1 MIAHEIVI
9 WSRWAAQG
17 SVNAVAQ
24 VAADAMAEWPMRM
37 CGDQEL
43 DDLAPWRQSGWVALP
58 ARWHEAAALAA
69 AEMAIICHIW
79 PEPPDEVLRPART
92 IRRSR

>member
-24 VAADAMAEWPMRM
+24 VAIDAMAEWPMRM

-43 DDLAPWRQSGWVALP
+43 DDLAPWRQSGWVAC
-58 ARWHEAAALAA
+58 RRDGMRAAALAA
-69 AEMAIICHIW
+69 AETAIICHIW
-79 PEPPDEVLRPART
+79 PEPPDEVLRPARM